1 MNPKSRPDTII
12 FVMAYL
18 SLLCLGGLFGALF
31 VFITIIPNILEI
43 GPYFYGGVYTMAL
56 LGIFSLLLAIVAG
69 FAMTRLWQGKAAGRA
84 ITIMLTTG
92 LAVISGLSV
101 PVLLLVG
108 LEGIALYVPLLTAVV
123 LCSASSGV
131 LWSLK
136 QSPILSYFNQ

>member
-1 MNPKSRPDTII
+1 MNLKSRPDTII

-31 VFITIIPNILEI
+31 VFVTIIPNILEL
-43 GPYFYGGVYTMAL
+43 GPFFYRGVYMMAL
-56 LGIFSLLLAIVAG
+56 LGILSLLLAVVAG
-69 FAMTRLWQGKAAGRA
+69 FALTRLWQGKAAGRA
-84 ITIMLTTG
+84 ITITLTTV

-123 LCSASSGV
+123 LCVASSGV
-131 LWSLK
+131 LRLLR
-136 QSPILSYFNQ
+136 QSSILAYFN